1 MFIASPQLVSVTVP
15 LRFLAASTLVVS
27 LGVAALATAPALLVA
42 QQGAAEPE
50 PSRRGLA
57 ASGSIGVLGGF
68 ASLRAADPAFEA
80 GVSLDLGWLGS
91 HAVRLVVDAE
101 YLNGHLSRLDSL
113 GNRGRGP
120 FYDMSLHVGVR
131 YLPTLGH
138 VVAPYAGAGV
148 GVHALG
154 SSTRVVEVDELY
166 NRNIFGAHAMVGF
179 YSFLTA
185 DGRNALNFELRGV
198 SAGNVRRASLRLGLT
213 RFFRELAQ
221 PVAVPTDPP

>member
-1 MFIASPQLVSVTVP
+1 M
-15 LRFLAASTLVVS
+15 
-27 LGVAALATAPALLVA
+27 
-42 QQGAAEPE
+42 
-50 PSRRGLA
+50 
-57 ASGSIGVLGGF
+57 GGF
-68 ASLRAADPAFEA
+68 ASLRAADPAFET
-80 GVSLDLGWLGS
+80 GISLDLGWLGS
-91 HAVRLVVDAE
+91 RPVRLVVDAE

-138 VVAPYAGAGV
+138 VVAPYVGAGM

-213 RFFRELAQ
+213 RFFRDLAH

>member
-1 MFIASPQLVSVTVP
+1 M
-15 LRFLAASTLVVS
+15 
-27 LGVAALATAPALLVA
+27 A
-42 QQGAAEPE
+42 QQNVQEAA

-57 ASGSIGVLGGF
+57 ASGSIGVVGGF
-68 ASLRAADPAFEA
+68 ASLRAADPAFET
-80 GVSLDLGWLGS
+80 GISLDLGWVGS
-91 HAVRLVVDAE
+91 RPIRLVVDAE
-101 YLNGHLSRLDSL
+101 YLKGHLSRLDSL

-138 VVAPYAGAGV
+138 LVAPYLGAGV

-213 RFFRELAQ
+213 RFFRDLAQ
-221 PVAVPTDPP
+221 PVAVPIDPP